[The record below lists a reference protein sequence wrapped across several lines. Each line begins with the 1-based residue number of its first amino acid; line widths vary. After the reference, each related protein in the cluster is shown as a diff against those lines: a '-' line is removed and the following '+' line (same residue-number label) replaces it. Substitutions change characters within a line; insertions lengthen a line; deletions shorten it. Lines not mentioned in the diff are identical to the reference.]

1 MRDIFESVCFKRS
14 LFIFYIVWS
23 EMWYILDIIVFSEG
37 GYILEEDKIDCFMCL
52 CVFCFILSFFEM
64 SEILGCEVDGEWNV
78 SN

>member
-37 GYILEEDKIDCFMCL
+37 GYILEE
-52 CVFCFILSFFEM
+52 
-64 SEILGCEVDGEWNV
+64 GELPTI
-78 SN
+78 